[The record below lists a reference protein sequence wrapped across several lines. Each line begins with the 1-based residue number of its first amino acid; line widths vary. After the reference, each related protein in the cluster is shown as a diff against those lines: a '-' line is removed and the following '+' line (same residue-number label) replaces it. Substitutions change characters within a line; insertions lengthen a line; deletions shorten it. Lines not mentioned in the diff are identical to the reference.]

1 MSKIKQKHL
10 NKTMNLILNKCS
22 DISSIWSDDTLTEY
36 CNDTINKNALYIL
49 KEQKYIKLII
59 VDGDSISAVM
69 LSPKGL
75 EYFLE
80 IEQKRKEF
88 IKNFFAQF
96 LTGFISGS
104 AVTII
109 STILL
114 EYINQYY

>member
-1 MSKIKQKHL
+1 MLKIKQKHL
-10 NKTMNLILNKCS
+10 NKTMNLILNKCP
-22 DISSIWSDDTLTEY
+22 DTDSIWSDDTLAEF
-36 CNDTINKNALYIL
+36 CNGTINRNALCIL
-49 KEQKYIKLII
+49 EEQGYIKLIT
-59 VDGDSISAVM
+59 VDGDSISAVV
-69 LSPKGL
+69 LFPKGL

-104 AVTII
+104 AVTIM

-114 EYINQYY
+114 EYIKQYY